1 MAILLE
7 HEGKLALKCDFEE
20 KETAKSVPGWKWN
33 PAVKVWEY
41 PMEADIVN
49 QLERA
54 FNGDIKIT
62 KQVRER
68 LEKINQKKEELLQ
81 IKNKDDATVGV
92 EFASKLRSYQRTG
105 VAFLHKAGNAI
116 LADDMGT
123 GKTLQ
128 AITACEAKGDQKVLI
143 ICPNTLKDTWREEIK
158 EWAGQEA
165 IVVDG
170 PKKKR
175 EKAIQQFEEGQ
186 AKYLII
192 NYESAKLHE
201 ELAKINWN
209 TVVMDEAHKIKNR
222 KAQQTKAVKKYKADR
237 VYLLTGTPMLNRA
250 WELWSL
256 LNRLYPKRFSSFWR
270 FAERYCYVYDNGW
283 GMKIEPGTSRQEQ
296 ELRELL
302 EPVMLR
308 RTKEEVLKE
317 LPSKVHH
324 RHLVELKGQQAKIY
338 KQMEKEAIAELTEGE
353 AVAAP
358 VVIAQITRMR
368 QIAISPQLLD
378 HGIEQSAKFDA
389 LMDIIEE
396 NYRHRKIVV
405 FSQFRKAIELF
416 VSKLKEKGI
425 GYAAVTGEVKQKDR
439 AEATRKL
446 QEDDS
451 TRVMLA
457 TIEAGGL
464 GLTWTAADMA
474 VFLDRHWT
482 PGINTQAE
490 DRLHRMGQEKSVD
503 IINLVAKNTVEQ
515 HIENLLATK
524 AKSFEAI
531 INGQELDITEIFGAK
546 QG

>member
-7 HEGKLALKCDFEE
+7 YEGKLALKCDFEE
-20 KETAKSVPGWKWN
+20 KEIAKSVPGWKWN
-33 PAVKVWEY
+33 PTMKVWEY
-41 PMEADIVN
+41 PMEADIVR
-49 QLERA
+49 QLQNA
-54 FNGDIKIT
+54 FNGDVKVT
-62 KQVRER
+62 KQVREQ
-68 LEKINQKKEELLQ
+68 LERVQQRRQELLQ
-81 IKNKDDATVGV
+81 VKTKDDATVGV
-92 EFASKLRSYQRTG
+92 DFADKLRNYQRTG
-105 VAFLHKAGNAI
+105 AAFLQKAGRAI

-128 AITACEAKGDQKVLI
+128 AITACEARGDQKVLI
-143 ICPNTLKDTWREEIK
+143 ICPNTLKDTWKQEIEK
-158 EWAGQEA
+158 WAGQEA

-175 EKAIQQFEEGQ
+175 EQAIKQFEAGE

-192 NYESAKLHE
+192 NYESARLHD
-201 ELAKINWN
+201 ELAQIDWETNIL
-209 TVVMDEAHKIKNR
+209 DEAHKIKNR
-222 KAQQTKAVKKYKADR
+222 KAQQTKAVKQYKADR

-256 LNRLYPKRFSSFWR
+256 LNRLYPKKFTSFWR
-270 FAERYCYVYDNGW
+270 FAERYCQVYNNGW
-283 GMKIEPGTSRQEQ
+283 GMQIDPGTKEQEQ
-296 ELRELL
+296 ELREFL
-302 EPVMLR
+302 EPIMLR
-308 RTKEEVLKE
+308 RTKEEVLTE
-317 LPSKVHH
+317 LPPKVYH

-338 KQMEKEAIAELTEGE
+338 KQMEREAIAELTEE

-358 VVIAQITRMR
+358 VVIAKITRLR

-378 HGIEQSAKFDA
+378 KNIGQSAKFDA

-396 NYRHRKIVV
+396 NCQHRKIVV

-416 VSKLKEKGI
+416 APKLEEKGI
-425 GYAAVTGEVKQKDR
+425 GYAMVTGEVKQKDR
-439 AEATRKL
+439 AEATRRF
-446 QEDDS
+446 QEDPE

-490 DRLHRMGQEKSVD
+490 DRLHRIGQDKSVD

-531 INGQELDITEIFGAK
+531 INGKELDITELFGGQA
-546 QG
+546 